1 MQKVQQL
8 AAENRELHTRLD
20 DTGSTDATPAG
31 DAGRAPLGPEECA
44 RRILHAGA
52 AAPRR

>member
-20 DTGSTDATPAG
+20 DPTAAESSV
-31 DAGRAPLGPEECA
+31 RAPLGPEECA
-44 RRILHAGA
+44 RRILDAGA
-52 AAPRR
+52 AATRR